1 MGWGRESI
9 VSSLSGRA
17 VLDQSRSSRVRKAA
31 EARRGPRSVTG
42 TMTERS
48 GEGGARRVRVGAQN
62 GNFGAPVSRALRRFV
77 PLSGSTPADTQF
89 LFTLLTSCCQGCNRW
104 HFPFPWCWHRNGTP
118 PFHQPRS
125 HLMWL
130 LTLTTY
136 QVRKIVSDRQN
147 HRSPWRPVSRACVP
161 RYASLGSKMQSGSR
175 SFPSR

>member
-1 MGWGRESI
+1 MGVGRESI

-31 EARRGPRSVTG
+31 EVRRGPRSVTG

-48 GEGGARRVRVGAQN
+48 GEGGARRVRAGAQN

-77 PLSGSTPADTQF
+77 RSAFGVNAGRHYLVTAS
-89 LFTLLTSCCQGCNRW
+89 SCCQGCNRW
-104 HFPFPWCWHRNGTP
+104 HFPFPWCWHRDGTP

-136 QVRKIVSDRQN
+136 QVWKIVSDRQN

-161 RYASLGSKMQSGSR
+161 RYASLGSKMQPVSR